1 MMRMQQ
7 LSEQSVAE
15 ALSFDADQIQRLR
28 RQWLHLLDLAVWG
41 ALHFDKLGAL
51 PRLRKRL
58 LEVGENLRSLS
69 APRDWIPQPRERLKS
84 ALGSSI
90 KLRDSL
96 LALER
101 VAASLA
107 GGEAAAEFE
116 QCLLAFRQELLA
128 LLERCENRWAELLDS
143 QYDDAP

>member
-1 MMRMQQ
+1 MQ
-7 LSEQSVAE
+7 LNEQSVSA
-15 ALSFDADQIQRLR
+15 ALSFDAEQIQRLR
-28 RQWLHLLDLAVWG
+28 GQWLHLLDLAVWEE
-41 ALHFDKLGAL
+41 LCFDKLGAL
-51 PRLRKRL
+51 SRLRKRL

-69 APRDWIPQPRERLKS
+69 AGRDWIPQPRERLKS

-101 VAASLA
+101 VATLLA
-107 GGEAAAEFE
+107 GGEAAAEF
-116 QCLLAFRQELLA
+116 QRCLLSFRQELLA
-128 LLERCENRWAELLDS
+128 FLEQYENHWAELLDS